1 MKKYLLILFFSL
13 FPLLFSCIPNKEIT
27 YLQYNNE
34 HQRGTI
40 IEKDSLIRRYN
51 AVEPIYKL
59 KPGDLLDIKIS
70 TVTPVTHNPFIDA
83 DRFLVPGQ
91 TGTTTGTQQGV
102 KTQGYYVDHTG
113 HIEIPIIGRI
123 KVEGLTVNQA
133 EKSVSSYVAEYL
145 PGPVVRIK
153 LLNFR
158 FSVIGE
164 VPRETTIVS
173 EDNYVTLIQ
182 ALSLA
187 GGTTEYGDLSRVKVI
202 RHIPGETHVFY
213 VNLLAEDFLASPLYY
228 VQPGDVIV
236 VSPLRQRAYFEYTRA
251 NLGIFTSSVSLFLAI
266 LTLLRL

>member
-1 MKKYLLILFFSL
+1 MNKYLLIIFFSL
-13 FPLLFSCIPNKEIT
+13 FPLLFSRIPKKIT
-27 YLQYNNE
+27 YLQHNNE
-34 HQRGTI
+34 HQRSTL
-40 IEKDSLIRRYN
+40 IEKDSLIRKYN

-59 KPGDLLDIKIS
+59 KPVDLLEIKIS
-70 TVTPVTHNPFIDA
+70 TVTPLIINPFNDA
-83 DRFLVPGQ
+83 DRNLVPGQ
-91 TGTTTGTQQGV
+91 ISTMQGAQQGV
-102 KTQGYYVDHTG
+102 KTQGYYVDPAG

-123 KVEGLTVNQA
+123 KVEGLTVNKA
-133 EKSVSSYVAEYL
+133 EESVASYVAEYL

-164 VPRETTIVS
+164 VLKEATIVS
-173 EDNYVTLIQ
+173 DDNFVNLIQ

-187 GGTTEYGDLSRVKVI
+187 EGATEYSDLSRVKVV
-202 RHIPGETHVFY
+202 RHFPGETVVIY
-213 VNLLAEDFLASPLYY
+213 VNLLTEEFLASPFYF

-236 VSPLRQRAYFEYTRA
+236 VSPLRQRAYFEYARA